1 MIDASVFG
9 KKTYNKIQ
17 FLKSLKK
24 INSSIQEED
33 KYNDNEDVL
42 NTGFDC
48 DVNRSMLCTIIEMQL
63 ENDNNIQDIIRNK

>member
-42 NTGFDC
+42 NIGFDC